1 QGAMTAPRKS
11 ARPHRAAAT
20 RVAITRDVSG
30 DISVDVSGAGAD
42 GAASDAESHTALA
55 AVHDTYRLLD
65 DHFDEIYAACQTD
78 DARAQLRALHA
89 SARDAYWKAVAD
101 GLHDDNLV
109 VQDIRR
115 DLTAATTR
123 IQAQL
128 ATLEDVTAVLDM
140 LTQAVRLA
148 GALVGLAA
156 MR

>member
-1 QGAMTAPRKS
+1 MSTPRKS
-11 ARPHRAAAT
+11 ARPRRAAAT

-30 DISVDVSGAGAD
+30 DVSVDVSGAD
-42 GAASDAESHTALA
+42 VDRTLSEPTSDTALD
-55 AVHDTYRLLD
+55 AVHDTYHLLD

-115 DLTAATTR
+115 DLAAATTR